1 MRVMETIPPQRR
13 LGRRYPERPLGHHN
27 RRGPSRINVYTG
39 LRHFSCL
46 IFVGQPLRHYLED
59 DEDNEIGFRARD
71 CRAIRSVPWEPLG
84 GIGGGVTEADPV
96 RAAAKLPD
104 RAGRWITSPQSSLQL
119 PYAIH
124 L

>member
-1 MRVMETIPPQRR
+1 METIRPQRR
-13 LGRRYPERPLGHHN
+13 LHVVIRSARLGTITGAVRPGLLF
-27 RRGPSRINVYTG
+27 YTG

-71 CRAIRSVPWEPLG
+71 CPAIRSVPREPLG
-84 GIGGGVTEADPV
+84 GIGGGVTEANRA

-119 PYAIH
+119 LYAIQY